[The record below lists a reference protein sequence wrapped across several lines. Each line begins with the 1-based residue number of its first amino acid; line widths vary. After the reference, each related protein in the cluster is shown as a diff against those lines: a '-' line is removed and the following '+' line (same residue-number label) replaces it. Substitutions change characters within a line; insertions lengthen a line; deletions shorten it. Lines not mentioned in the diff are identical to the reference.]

1 MLKVEDKRQPKQ
13 RAIENIYDQYYYSK
27 TEGNTS
33 IFQSYISKIT
43 ANIETTR
50 HNQITSR
57 ISSTRVANIASSPY
71 VKQKSIQKHG
81 IYRLKPYYHC
91 QQILI
96 SGQSQENRLHK
107 RPTPSSQLEG
117 FQKMTLTGLCLPSW
131 EIASQAG
138 TLRLM
143 SFCCE

>member
-1 MLKVEDKRQPKQ
+1 MTKYPKPPLKVEHKRQPKQ

-71 VKQKSIQKHG
+71 VKAEKHPKA
-81 IYRLKPYYHC
+81 RELSP
-91 QQILI
+91 QTILSLPTDTYLWPE
-96 SGQSQENRLHK
+96 SGE
-107 RPTPSSQLEG
+107 PSS
-117 FQKMTLTGLCLPSW
+117 
-131 EIASQAG
+131 
-138 TLRLM
+138 
-143 SFCCE
+143 